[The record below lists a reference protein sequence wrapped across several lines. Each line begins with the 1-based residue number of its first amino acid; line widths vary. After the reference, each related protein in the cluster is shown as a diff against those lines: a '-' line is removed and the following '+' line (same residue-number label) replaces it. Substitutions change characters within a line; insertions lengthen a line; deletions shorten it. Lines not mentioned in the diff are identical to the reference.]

1 MYVFVCLCAQMSM
14 NACIYTVC
22 MYLRMCVF
30 VHRSLVNVVSRG
42 GGGYILHCVFL
53 YYSSLFFLGQ
63 LSSNQYNPVLTT
75 HSKCSVYMWKEL
87 ISNDRLG

>member
-22 MYLRMCVF
+22 MYLHMCVF

-42 GGGYILHCVFL
+42 GGGIYT
-53 YYSSLFFLGQ
+53 SLCL
-63 LSSNQYNPVLTT
+63 LVL
-75 HSKCSVYMWKEL
+75 
-87 ISNDRLG
+87 